1 MSVFTRLADK
11 RPRMYYGWWMT
22 VFAVITA
29 LPNTIL
35 FTGFSGFLEPLQV
48 SFAASAA
55 AISVAFVF
63 LRAEAGIGTPIAGF
77 LVDAYGPKPV
87 MLWGGIVLGVGAA
100 IVALSQS
107 LFVFYIGFFIL
118 AFGVSV
124 SGPIVANIAVA
135 RWFDRYRGKA
145 FAVISMGTPVWSLSI
160 PLVVLSIDTF
170 GWRATMWGLGIISV
184 AIIVPFSFLYRRS
197 PEEYGLKPDGVSD
210 VAPKPRHAARGPEV
224 SLPLRDVLRH
234 PAFWLLMVS
243 YGSFSFVHTGLFSQ
257 LIPMLE
263 KTSGVSRSTAAAV
276 SALIALVSL
285 PGRLVLGALADTVK
299 PGYVLAL
306 TFALMLAG
314 VLALAVVP
322 GELGLIAMVV
332 FYGIGFGGCV
342 PVRHVVQGYL
352 FGSQN
357 FGKVQG
363 MLRIADTVVGV
374 PAPIATALIYDATH
388 SYVLALLMFV
398 VAFAVTIP
406 AALSPRMSLA
416 ARKA

>member
-22 VFAVITA
+22 VFAIITA
-29 LPNTIL
+29 LPNTVL
-35 FTGFSGFLEPLQV
+35 FSGFSGFLEPLQV

-87 MLWGGIVLGVGAA
+87 MLGGGIVLGLGAA
-100 IVALSQS
+100 IVAQSQS
-107 LFVFYIGFFIL
+107 LFVFYIGFFIM

-145 FAVISMGTPVWSLSI
+145 FAVISMGTPAWSLAI

-210 VAPKPRHAARGPEV
+210 AAPKPQQAVRAPEI

-257 LIPMLE
+257 LIPILE
-263 KTSGVSRSTAAAV
+263 KSSGVSRSTAAAV

-285 PGRLVLGALADTVK
+285 PGRLVLGTLADTVK
-299 PGYVLAL
+299 PGYILAL
-306 TFALMLAG
+306 TFALMLVG
-314 VLALAVVP
+314 VLALALVP
-322 GELGLIAMVV
+322 GDLGMIAMVV

-342 PVRHVVQGYL
+342 PVRHVVQGCL
-352 FGSQN
+352 FGTQN

-363 MLRIADTVVGV
+363 MLRIADTVVGI

-398 VAFAVTIP
+398 VVFALTIP
-406 AALSPRMSLA
+406 AALSPRMSSVA
-416 ARKA
+416 QKV

>member
-1 MSVFTRLADK
+1 
-11 RPRMYYGWWMT
+11 MYYGWWMT

-87 MLWGGIVLGVGAA
+87 MLGGGIILGLGAA
-100 IVALSQS
+100 IVAQSQS
-107 LFVFYIGFFIL
+107 LFIFYVGFFIL

-160 PLVVLSIDTF
+160 PLVVLAIDTF
-170 GWRATMWGLGIISV
+170 GWRATMWGLGIVSV
-184 AIIVPFSFLYRRS
+184 AIIVPFSFLYRKS

-210 VAPKPRHAARGPEV
+210 DAPRPQHAVRGPEV

-257 LIPMLE
+257 LIPILQAS
-263 KTSGVSRSTAAAV
+263 SGVSRSTAAAV

-398 VAFAVTIP
+398 VAFALTIP
-406 AALSPRMSLA
+406 AALSPRMSSA
-416 ARKA
+416 AQKA

>member
-1 MSVFTRLADK
+1 MSIFAQLARA
-11 RPRMYYGWWMT
+11 RPKLYYGWWMT

-87 MLWGGIVLGVGAA
+87 MLGGGIVLGLGAV

-160 PLVVLSIDTF
+160 PLVVLAIDTF

-210 VAPKPRHAARGPEV
+210 AAPKPQHAVRGPEV
-224 SLPLRDVLRH
+224 SLSLRDVLRH

-257 LIPMLE
+257 LIPILE
-263 KTSGVSRSTAAAV
+263 KSSGVSRSTAAAV

-285 PGRLVLGALADTVK
+285 PGRLVLGTLADTIK
-299 PGYVLAL
+299 PGYILAL
-306 TFALMLAG
+306 TFALMLVG
-314 VLALAVVP
+314 VLALALVP
-322 GELGLIAMVV
+322 GDLGMIAMVV

-352 FGSQN
+352 FGTQN

-363 MLRIADTVVGV
+363 MLRIADTVVGI

-398 VAFAVTIP
+398 VVFALTIP
-406 AALSPRMSLA
+406 AALSPRMSSVA
-416 ARKA
+416 QKV

>member
-87 MLWGGIVLGVGAA
+87 MLGGGIILGLGAA

-107 LFVFYIGFFIL
+107 LFIFYVGFFIL

-160 PLVVLSIDTF
+160 PLVVLAIDTF
-170 GWRATMWGLGIISV
+170 GWRATMWGLGIVSV
-184 AIIVPFSFLYRRS
+184 AIIVPFSFLYRKS

-210 VAPKPRHAARGPEV
+210 DAPRPQHAVRGPEV

-257 LIPMLE
+257 LIPILQAS
-263 KTSGVSRSTAAAV
+263 SGVSRSTAAAV

-306 TFALMLAG
+306 TFVLMLVG
-314 VLALAVVP
+314 VLALALVP
-322 GELGLIAMVV
+322 GDLGIVALVV

-363 MLRIADTVVGV
+363 MLRIADTLVGI

-398 VAFAVTIP
+398 VAFALTIP
-406 AALSPRMSLA
+406 AALSPRMSSA
-416 ARKA
+416 AQKA